1 MSYIDKPSFS
11 IRAIGELKETDPYT
25 FDPLTLLT
33 TSFDANIKYLY
44 PDLWKKMKE
53 ESITEA

>member
-11 IRAIGELKETDPYT
+11 IRAIGKLKDADPYT
-25 FDPLTLLT
+25 FDPLTLIS

-44 PDLWKKMKE
+44 PDLWEKMKK
-53 ESITEA
+53 ESIIEA